1 MLLAIDAGNTN
12 VTVGIFDGETL
23 IASWRLRTIREQT
36 SDEWGI
42 KLRSLFRVG
51 DLDSRIITGVAI
63 ASVVPPLDQQ
73 LADVARRYF
82 RCEAVFVSVDLDL
95 GLKVAI
101 DNPREAGA
109 DRLANVAAAFHKYGG
124 PCIVVDLGTAINFD
138 IVSAE
143 GDFLGGIICPGIGIA
158 ISGLFEKAAR
168 LPLVDFRE
176 PRQLIG
182 RNTVDCIQS
191 GLYYSTISAIDGIL
205 ERLLIELGSETKI
218 IGTGGQAKLMV
229 SGSKYLETIDEDLT
243 LDGVRMI
250 WERNAGRTV

>member
-1 MLLAIDAGNTN
+1 MLLTIDAGNTN
-12 VTVGIFDGETL
+12 VTVGIFDEAKL
-23 IASWRLRTIREQT
+23 VASWRLRTIRDQT
-36 SDEWGI
+36 ADEWGI
-42 KLRSLFRVG
+42 KLRSLFRAG
-51 DLDSRIITGVAI
+51 ELDARIITGVAI

-109 DRLANVAAAFHKYGG
+109 DRLANVAAAFQKYGG

-205 ERLLIELGSETKI
+205 ERLLIELGSGTKI

-229 SGSKYLETIDEDLT
+229 SGSKYLKTIDEELT

-250 WERNAGRTV
+250 WERNAGRAV

>member
-12 VTVGIFDGETL
+12 VTVGVFDGAKL
-23 IASWRLRTIREQT
+23 ISSWRLRTIREQT
-36 SDEWGI
+36 ADEWGI
-42 KLRSLFRVG
+42 SLRSLFRVG
-51 DLDSRIITGVAI
+51 ELDARIITGVAI
-63 ASVVPPLDQQ
+63 SSVVPPLDRQ
-73 LADVARRYF
+73 LAEMAQRYF
-82 RCEAVFVSVDLDL
+82 RCEALFVSVDVDL

-109 DRLANVAAAFHKYGG
+109 DRLANAAAAFHKYGG
-124 PCIVVDLGTAINFD
+124 PCVVVDLGTAINFD
-138 IVSAE
+138 VVSAS

-182 RNTVDCIQS
+182 KNTVDCIQS

-205 ERLLIELGSETKI
+205 ERLLEELGSDTKI
-218 IGTGGQAKLMV
+218 IGTGGQAKLIV
-229 SGSKYLETIDEDLT
+229 SGSKHLKVVDEDLT
-243 LDGVRMI
+243 LEGVRII
-250 WERNAGRTV
+250 WERNAAA